1 MEQKKVHVVVYEW
14 GGLVDNA
21 EVFREHGEAINVA
34 KNWDSQFGKVDA
46 DALRDQCAYV
56 FETEVK

>member
-21 EVFREHGEAINVA
+21 EVFHDHDKAINAA
-34 KNWDSQFGKVDA
+34 KNWDIQFGKVYA
-46 DALRDQCAYV
+46 DAMRNKCAYV